1 MKYGFLISV
10 TTMFGGSTAQLFA
23 QTDKGE
29 PVAVESNEAYKR
41 QFLQSV
47 APDRENIRVDFMVDS
62 VDVRTSNGT
71 LLPDVNVIQLLA
83 YLDTDSDEYQ
93 SYMANRHIVAHE
105 MWHRICMMN
114 DVLEKPMAASQ
125 YRNGRDNFEI
135 SASIVQL
142 LTFRDDYI
150 RATPEERVLLH
161 EMEDPKIRMYLMAVD
176 NGIVRPFSD
185 DKKDFDFE
193 MEFIAKTVSGYWN
206 GTLAYEYAPLHN
218 TLTEKSGR
226 KEFSSPAYDKNFNDD
241 IKKMNLIGGIDF
253 SKLYNF
259 RDVRLPKLF
268 EKGYKADTTHLEQT
282 PGAPNYEAWITQKSQ
297 LKRYSRQTLELPNF
311 TGNRLVQEREARPK
325 EERVQP
331 FKILPMAVA
340 DKIYPYMKHP
350 LSAAVQLVGEKKEI
364 RLYPHGAIDIIGRP
378 NSEGV
383 AKIKT
388 VNLDGSYETG
398 QLLRGRKNGTFIY
411 FNRNG
416 KEISHCTF
424 RLGRALDGAMVLP
437 FQGQRIVYRYEG
449 GVLQSMDVQD
459 KKGNVRTICTMENGR
474 PLSGLVPTG
483 AGQPFAKERNFQLY
497 QDGNLLAEVSYGADD
512 RLRERQ
518 SRQGRTLK
526 IERFYPNGKLK
537 YEAAATFADL
547 PMPSPLPV
555 PFGEKGQTERQP
567 ARTDAVRTVPVSQS
581 SGAKIQPA
589 RTTAKPA
596 EMIFHV
602 PAREGRGAVRQAN
615 AAKLIY
621 HVSPEKNMRIEKQP
635 GRQDNTTKEI
645 SGFTAAAFPPA
656 RQTDSAKPVL
666 TMRETLFMPD
676 GKPVMATK
684 QQNGKRHLR
693 LKLSSLAEFLQ
704 KSPLTPAVQRAFF
717 RKATTGYPADGA
729 KMAEMRKVYKTLL
742 MAEFIAKKA
751 NRRTTARQFAQDL
764 RTPTPAASNNG
775 TRRQISARRSDTVG
789 KRPSAFK
796 MMTAKARLLWQRA
809 SRFGKNV

>member
-1 MKYGFLISV
+1 
-10 TTMFGGSTAQLFA
+10 MFGGSTAQLFA

-93 SYMANRHIVAHE
+93 SYMASRHIVAHE

-218 TLTEKSGR
+218 MLTEKSGR

-297 LKRYSRQTLELPNF
+297 LKRYSRQTVELPNF
-311 TGNRLVQEREARPK
+311 TGNRLVQEREARLK

-364 RLYPHGAIDIIGRP
+364 RLYPHGAVDIIGRP

-424 RLGRALDGAMVLP
+424 RLGRALDGAVVLP
-437 FQGQRIVYRYEG
+437 FQGQCIIYRYKG

-483 AGQPFAKERNFQLY
+483 AGQPFAKERNFRLY

-518 SRQGRTLK
+518 NRQGRTLK

-567 ARTDAVRTVPVSQS
+567 AQTDTVRPVPVSQS

-589 RTTAKPA
+589 
-596 EMIFHV
+596 
-602 PAREGRGAVRQAN
+602 
-615 AAKLIY
+615 
-621 HVSPEKNMRIEKQP
+621 
-635 GRQDNTTKEI
+635 
-645 SGFTAAAFPPA
+645 FPPA
-656 RQTDSAKPVL
+656 RQTDSAKPAP

-684 QQNGKRHLR
+684 QQNGKRHLK
-693 LKLSSLAEFLQ
+693 LKLGALAEFLQ

-729 KMAEMRKVYKTLL
+729 KTAEMRKVYKTLL
-742 MAEFIAKKA
+742 MPEFTAKRA
-751 NRRTTARQFAQDL
+751 NRRTTARPAGQDL
-764 RTPTPAASNNG
+764 RTPAPAVSNNG
-775 TRRQISARRSDTVG
+775 TRRQVSARRSDMVG

>member
-1 MKYGFLISV
+1 
-10 TTMFGGSTAQLFA
+10 MFGGSTAQLFA

-93 SYMANRHIVAHE
+93 SYMASRHIVAHE

-218 TLTEKSGR
+218 MLTEKSGR
-226 KEFSSPAYDKNFNDD
+226 KEFSSPVYDKNFNDD

-297 LKRYSRQTLELPNF
+297 LKRYSRQTVELPNF

-364 RLYPHGAIDIIGRP
+364 RLYPHGAMDIIGRP

-424 RLGRALDGAMVLP
+424 RLGRALDGAVVLP
-437 FQGQRIVYRYEG
+437 FQGQRIVYRYKG

-483 AGQPFAKERNFQLY
+483 AGQPFAKERNFRLY

-518 SRQGRTLK
+518 NRQGRTLK

-567 ARTDAVRTVPVSQS
+567 
-581 SGAKIQPA
+581 
-589 RTTAKPA
+589 
-596 EMIFHV
+596 
-602 PAREGRGAVRQAN
+602 
-615 AAKLIY
+615 
-621 HVSPEKNMRIEKQP
+621 
-635 GRQDNTTKEI
+635 GRQDNAAKEI
-645 SGFTAAAFPPA
+645 SGFTAAAFAPIQ
-656 RQTDSAKPVL
+656 QTDSAKPAP
-666 TMRETLFMPD
+666 TTRETLFMPD

-684 QQNGKRHLR
+684 QQNGKRHLK
-693 LKLSSLAEFLQ
+693 LKLGALAEFLQ

-729 KMAEMRKVYKTLL
+729 KTAEMRKIYKTLL
-742 MAEFIAKKA
+742 MPEFTTKKA
-751 NRRTTARQFAQDL
+751 NRRTTARPFAQDV
-764 RTPTPAASNNG
+764 RTPAPAVGNNG
-775 TRRQISARRSDTVG
+775 TRRQVSARRSDMVG

>member
-1 MKYGFLISV
+1 MDKKNRKRQNVKFDNLKYGFLISV

-93 SYMANRHIVAHE
+93 SYMASRHIVAHE

-206 GTLAYEYAPLHN
+206 GTLAHEYAPLHN
-218 TLTEKSGR
+218 MLTEKSGR

-364 RLYPHGAIDIIGRP
+364 RLYPHGAMDIIGRP

-383 AKIKT
+383 VKIKT

-398 QLLRGRKNGTFIY
+398 QLLRGRKNGTFVY
-411 FNRNG
+411 FNRDG

-449 GVLQSMDVQD
+449 GVLQSMDIQD

-474 PLSGLVPTG
+474 PLSTSRSASSKKALRLFRPVSASVSDSCRVRSAYRRASVRPWSAWYIIVVLTASMQIKASFAAGTSSLCSIQFVQKASAQVERPRRKSMFPLSGPAWPMTQSSFSWSRRRKARRVRTYTAVWTASIAG
-483 AGQPFAKERNFQLY
+483 ACACSGASCPRHREKIKTSMVYDQARN
-497 QDGNLLAEVSYGADD
+497 
-512 RLRERQ
+512 
-518 SRQGRTLK
+518 
-526 IERFYPNGKLK
+526 
-537 YEAAATFADL
+537 
-547 PMPSPLPV
+547 M
-555 PFGEKGQTERQP
+555 TER
-567 ARTDAVRTVPVSQS
+567 V
-581 SGAKIQPA
+581 
-589 RTTAKPA
+589 
-596 EMIFHV
+596 
-602 PAREGRGAVRQAN
+602 
-615 AAKLIY
+615 
-621 HVSPEKNMRIEKQP
+621 
-635 GRQDNTTKEI
+635 
-645 SGFTAAAFPPA
+645 
-656 RQTDSAKPVL
+656 VL
-666 TMRETLFMPD
+666 TP
-676 GKPVMATK
+676 
-684 QQNGKRHLR
+684 
-693 LKLSSLAEFLQ
+693 
-704 KSPLTPAVQRAFF
+704 
-717 RKATTGYPADGA
+717 
-729 KMAEMRKVYKTLL
+729 
-742 MAEFIAKKA
+742 
-751 NRRTTARQFAQDL
+751 RRYR
-764 RTPTPAASNNG
+764 
-775 TRRQISARRSDTVG
+775 
-789 KRPSAFK
+789 
-796 MMTAKARLLWQRA
+796 
-809 SRFGKNV
+809 

>member
-1 MKYGFLISV
+1 
-10 TTMFGGSTAQLFA
+10 MFGGSTAQLFA

-47 APDRENIRVDFMVDS
+47 APDKKNIRVDFMVDS

-93 SYMANRHIVAHE
+93 SYMASRHIVAHE

-218 TLTEKSGR
+218 MLTEKSGR

-297 LKRYSRQTLELPNF
+297 LKRYSRQTVELPNF

-364 RLYPHGAIDIIGRP
+364 RLYPHGAMDIIGRP

-424 RLGRALDGAMVLP
+424 RLGRALDGAVVLP
-437 FQGQRIVYRYEG
+437 FQGQRIVYRYKG

-474 PLSGLVPTG
+474 PLSGLVPMG
-483 AGQPFAKERNFQLY
+483 AGQPFAKERNFRLY

-518 SRQGRTLK
+518 IRQGRTLK

-537 YEAAATFADL
+537 YEAAAMFADL
-547 PMPSPLPV
+547 PMPSPLPA
-555 PFGEKGQTERQP
+555 PFGEKGQT
-567 ARTDAVRTVPVSQS
+567 AR
-581 SGAKIQPA
+581 
-589 RTTAKPA
+589 
-596 EMIFHV
+596 
-602 PAREGRGAVRQAN
+602 
-615 AAKLIY
+615 
-621 HVSPEKNMRIEKQP
+621 QP
-635 GRQDNTTKEI
+635 GRQDNAAKEI
-645 SGFTAAAFPPA
+645 SGFTAAAFAPIQ
-656 RQTDSAKPVL
+656 QTDSAKPAP
-666 TMRETLFMPD
+666 TTRETLFMPD

-684 QQNGKRHLR
+684 QQNGKRHLK
-693 LKLSSLAEFLQ
+693 LKLGALAEFLQ

-729 KMAEMRKVYKTLL
+729 KTAEMRKIYKTLL
-742 MAEFIAKKA
+742 MPEFTAKRA
-751 NRRTTARQFAQDL
+751 NRRTTARPFAQDV
-764 RTPTPAASNNG
+764 RTPAPAVGNNG
-775 TRRQISARRSDTVG
+775 TRRQVSARRSDMVG